1 MLTLAVKILTLPLK
15 RKWVEMRR
23 LFFIYMPLFA
33 VAFALQVHAQGR
45 VKTGDEVFVEK
56 YLGLIK
62 GKGVGII
69 TNHSGTLQDGRHIAD
84 VLAKLPDVR
93 VVALFGP
100 EHGIRGTTSDGKPI
114 ENTVDQQ
121 TGIPVYSL
129 FGQTFKP
136 TPEMLK
142 GIDVLI
148 YDIQDVGVRFYT
160 FISTLDL
167 SLEAAAENHIRFIVL
182 DRPDMLRADFV
193 DGPVLI
199 DSLSSF
205 VGIQPIPSVY
215 GMTPGEFATM
225 INEAHML
232 TGGIKADL
240 QVVRMENYKRSMWYD
255 QTGLKWVKPS
265 PNLPDMNAVE
275 VYPGSVLIEATNVS
289 EGRGTDHPFETIGA
303 PFIDGKKL
311 ASLMNAQHLTGVKY
325 EPTVF
330 TPHSYPWA
338 NEPKYEG
345 QRCYGVK
352 IIVTNRNIF
361 KPVEAGV
368 YLVWAIKE
376 VAPEKFKFYPQEFD
390 RLAGTPKVRLQ
401 LDAGESPK
409 KIISEWVK
417 ESKKFEKLRAKYLLY
432 K

>member
-232 TGGIKADL
+232 
-240 QVVRMENYKRSMWYD
+240 
-255 QTGLKWVKPS
+255 
-265 PNLPDMNAVE
+265 
-275 VYPGSVLIEATNVS
+275 
-289 EGRGTDHPFETIGA
+289 
-303 PFIDGKKL
+303 
-311 ASLMNAQHLTGVKY
+311 KY
-325 EPTVF
+325 F
-330 TPHSYPWA
+330 
-338 NEPKYEG
+338 
-345 QRCYGVK
+345 
-352 IIVTNRNIF
+352 
-361 KPVEAGV
+361 
-368 YLVWAIKE
+368 
-376 VAPEKFKFYPQEFD
+376 
-390 RLAGTPKVRLQ
+390 
-401 LDAGESPK
+401 
-409 KIISEWVK
+409 
-417 ESKKFEKLRAKYLLY
+417 
-432 K
+432 